1 MEQIFMIEVF
11 VKKIVLKIE
20 PPVKDE
26 YELRMEEEERKREA
40 EAAALAEA
48 LLAEKMK
55 VAGLIIGGML
65 GSFFL
70 RSARKWPL
78 FIGGGTGVGMAYANC
93 EKSLNEYL
101 LSLEPDACLIK
112 KQA

>member
-1 MEQIFMIEVF
+1 MHCSSTIILNDFAVRVRPSYSFRSWEDVF
-11 VKKIVLKIE
+11 TF
-20 PPVKDE
+20 
-26 YELRMEEEERKREA
+26 
-40 EAAALAEA
+40 
-48 LLAEKMK
+48 
-55 VAGLIIGGML
+55 AGLIIGGML

-78 FIGGGTGVGMAYANC
+78 FLGGGTGVGMAYANC

-101 LSLEPDACLIK
+101 LSLEPDPCLIK

>member
-1 MEQIFMIEVF
+1 MLTPDTRTF
-11 VKKIVLKIE
+11 
-20 PPVKDE
+20 
-26 YELRMEEEERKREA
+26 EERYNSCFVDLGVKTI
-40 EAAALAEA
+40 
-48 LLAEKMK
+48 
-55 VAGLIIGGML
+55 AGLIIGGML

-101 LSLEPDACLIK
+101 LSLEPEACLIK